1 MKIRIYYEDTD
12 AGGIVYHVNYIK
24 FCERARSEMFF
35 SSGLDFD
42 ENRSFVVV
50 NINANFIKPAVLG
63 DLLEVRSQVVQ
74 IKKAS
79 VTLRQEIYKIGRL
92 GEACEPKLIF
102 SCDVVL
108 AFLNRSK
115 VAKIDEETAKIF
127 KTNEKF

>member
-1 MKIRIYYEDTD
+1 M
-12 AGGIVYHVNYIK
+12 
-24 FCERARSEMFF
+24 
-35 SSGLDFD
+35 
-42 ENRSFVVV
+42 VV

-92 GEACEPKLIF
+92 SEACEPKLIF
-102 SCDVVL
+102 SCDVIL

-127 KTNEKF
+127 KTSEKF

>member
-1 MKIRIYYEDTD
+1 
-12 AGGIVYHVNYIK
+12 
-24 FCERARSEMFF
+24 MFF

-42 ENRSFVVV
+42 ENRLFVVV

-79 VTLRQEIYKIGRL
+79 ITLRQEIYKIGRL
-92 GEACEPKLIF
+92 SEACEPKLIF